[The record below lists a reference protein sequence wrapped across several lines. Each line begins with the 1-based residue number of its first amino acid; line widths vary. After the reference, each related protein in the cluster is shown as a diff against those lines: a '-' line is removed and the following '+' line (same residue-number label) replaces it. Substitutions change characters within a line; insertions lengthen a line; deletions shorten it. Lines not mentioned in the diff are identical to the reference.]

1 MRSYS
6 IPILLAGLIMASAGD
21 VEAQR
26 TGNREMHERINA
38 LRNRLQNYQL
48 ERVREEPRKALVIEE
63 KETVE
68 VKYEQLVEEFEARKD
83 VAVTVLFH
91 DEDFAK
97 NQMTEYTPATV
108 DEETVAVVAAVAAVA
123 EPDIDN
129 SAVDKPAAKAAVST
143 ERTTVLADAARQL
156 ELERAQRQ
164 EKYESLRRRVQMA
177 TRRVHDQ
184 AREINSMVAHVP

>member
-1 MRSYS
+1 MHSYS
-6 IPILLAGLIMASAGD
+6 IPFLLAALIMASAGD

-26 TGNREMHERINA
+26 TGNREMNERINA

-48 ERVREEPRKALVIEE
+48 ERVREEPKKVSLVDE

-68 VKYEQLVEEFEARKD
+68 VKFEELIENFETRKD

-91 DEDFAK
+91 DEDFAGSRA
-97 NQMTEYTPATV
+97 TEISAAAGT
-108 DEETVAVVAAVAAVA
+108 DEKLAQTAPDN
-123 EPDIDN
+123 EPVTL
-129 SAVDKPAAKAAVST
+129 STASDKTSVIVT
-143 ERTTVLADAARQL
+143 AARQL

-164 EKYESLRRRVQMA
+164 EKYDALRRRVHMA

-184 AREINSMVAHVP
+184 ATDINRLVAKVP

>member
-1 MRSYS
+1 MRSYA
-6 IPILLAGLIMASAGD
+6 IPFLLAGLIIASAGD

-48 ERVREEPRKALVIEE
+48 ERVREEPKLAPVVQE

-68 VKYEQLVEEFEARKD
+68 VKFEELVENFESRKD

-97 NQMTEYTPATV
+97 SQATEIAPVNATDKKTETAAPV
-108 DEETVAVVAAVAAVA
+108 EEPVKVAATFMPKT
-123 EPDIDN
+123 PDIID
-129 SAVDKPAAKAAVST
+129 AAK
-143 ERTTVLADAARQL
+143 QL

-164 EKYESLRRRVQMA
+164 EKYEALRRRVHMA

-184 AREINSMVAHVP
+184 ALEINSMVAQIP

>member
-97 NQMTEYTPATV
+97 NQMTENTPATV
-108 DEETVAVVAAVAAVA
+108 DEETVAVVAAVA
-123 EPDIDN
+123 EP
-129 SAVDKPAAKAAVST
+129 AVDQSVVMAAVST
-143 ERTTVLADAARQL
+143 EKKTALDDAARQL
-156 ELERAQRQ
+156 ELERALRQ
-164 EKYESLRRRVQMA
+164 EKYEALRRRVQMA

-184 AREINSMVAHVP
+184 AREINSMVAVVP

>member
-97 NQMTEYTPATV
+97 NQMTENTPATV
-108 DEETVAVVAAVAAVA
+108 DEETVAVVAAVAD
-123 EPDIDN
+123 PDIDN

-156 ELERAQRQ
+156 EHERAQRQ
-164 EKYESLRRRVQMA
+164 EKYEALRRRVQMA

-184 AREINSMVAHVP
+184 AREINSMVAVVP

>member
-6 IPILLAGLIMASAGD
+6 IPFLLAGLIMASAGD

-26 TGNREMHERINA
+26 TGSREMNERINA

-48 ERVREEPRKALVIEE
+48 ERVREEPKIAPLVDE

-68 VKYEQLVEEFEARKD
+68 VKFEELIENFETRKD

-91 DEDFAK
+91 DEDFAGGRA
-97 NQMTEYTPATV
+97 TEISQVAPADDPVTL
-108 DEETVAVVAAVAAVA
+108 
-123 EPDIDN
+123 
-129 SAVDKPAAKAAVST
+129 SKAVSKT
-143 ERTTVLADAARQL
+143 PEIVSAARQL

-164 EKYESLRRRVQMA
+164 EKYEALRRRVHMA

-184 AREINSMVAHVP
+184 ATAINGMVAKIP